1 MSKLEEIISGWSNV
15 IFTDPKV
22 EEEALRRAKICSA
35 CENNINNICH
45 ICKCPLIAKTRSSK
59 SECPIKL
66 W

>member
-15 IFTDPKV
+15 IFTDTKV
-22 EEEALRRAKICSA
+22 EEEALRRAKICST
-35 CENNINNICH
+35 CENNINNVCNICR
-45 ICKCPLIAKTRSSK
+45 CPLIAKTRSPK